1 MLVWLTKRSKA
12 VLKQRKSLI
21 YSSFVL
27 CSMGAWSKKTQ
38 ARRWAGDLAFRT
50 SEDQAGHNHFLV
62 SRPCQMLNLPDLFGY
77 LDFI

>member
-1 MLVWLTKRSKA
+1 
-12 VLKQRKSLI
+12 
-21 YSSFVL
+21 
-27 CSMGAWSKKTQ
+27 MGAWSKKTQ